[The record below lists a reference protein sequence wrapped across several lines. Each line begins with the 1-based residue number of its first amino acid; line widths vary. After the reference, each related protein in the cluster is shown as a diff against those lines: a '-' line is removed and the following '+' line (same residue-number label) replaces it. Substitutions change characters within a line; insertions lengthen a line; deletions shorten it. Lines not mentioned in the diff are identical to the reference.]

1 MRDTCRFNRAS
12 RPRSLQRIV
21 LLVCA
26 SSLLWVC
33 AIAFSP
39 CRLSAEPSVS
49 PQQIPQFLTEK
60 GKNLSA
66 MKAVMNVSTSN
77 ELERSRQDLKGFLL
91 YRRPNDFRF
100 QGLTTGGNSL
110 FELVI
115 KGQAFELYV
124 PTDGKILKGEKA
136 CFSRRFPEVAE
147 IEGLI
152 PIMLL
157 QWRDVR
163 FQRML
168 KREAD
173 SIVINVTFQE
183 RNWEATLD
191 SGSYLLR
198 RLVRF
203 DNRNEA
209 DLYADFG
216 DYKSGE
222 DGWLPR
228 RFEVS
233 SPKGRWRTHVQITK
247 IETNPYLVEKNFK
260 LEPTFS
266 TKTENCR

>member
-1 MRDTCRFNRAS
+1 MRDMCRLERTS
-12 RPRSLQRIV
+12 RSLSWQRIV
-21 LLVCA
+21 LLLFVCGV
-26 SSLLWVC
+26 LWVFG
-33 AIAFSP
+33 IALAP
-39 CRLSAEPSVS
+39 CRLGAEPSVS

-60 GKNLSA
+60 GKHLSA
-66 MKAVMNVSTSN
+66 MKAVMNVTTSN
-77 ELERSRQDLKGFLL
+77 DLEKSRQDLKGFLL

-115 KGQAFELYV
+115 KDQTFELYV
-124 PTDGKILKGEKA
+124 PTDGKILKGEKV
-136 CFSRRFPEVAE
+136 CFGRRFPEVAE

-157 QWRDVR
+157 QWGNVR

-173 SIVINVTFQE
+173 TIVINVTYE
-183 RNWEATLD
+183 GRNWEATLE
-191 SGSYLLR
+191 SGNYLLK

-203 DNRNEA
+203 DNHNQA

-216 DYKSGE
+216 EYKTGE

-228 RFEVS
+228 RFDVA
-233 SPKGRWRTHVQITK
+233 SPKGQWRTHVQITK
-247 IETNPYLVEKNFK
+247 IEPNPYLVEKNFK

-266 TKTENCR
+266 TKIENCR